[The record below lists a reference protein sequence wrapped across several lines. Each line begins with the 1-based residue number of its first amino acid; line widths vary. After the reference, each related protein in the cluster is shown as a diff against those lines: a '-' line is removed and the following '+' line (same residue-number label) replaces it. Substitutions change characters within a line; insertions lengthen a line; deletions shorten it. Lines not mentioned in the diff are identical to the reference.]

1 MNKTVN
7 SNNFDNEQATLRD
20 IKLEFNEKGLVIIQV
35 PSESEKTSLLIK
47 LTQNNKFMDEAYGNM
62 HNIIYLSQDIE
73 LIDSMSIFDNLI
85 ITLNDNSKIELLLK
99 KYNLYN
105 LRHIKINK
113 CTLLQKK
120 QIQFIKSLLLNPN
133 ILLCDEPLSS
143 LDYENAMDLM
153 EVIQDSSKFFLV
165 IAVMKDST
173 LANKY
178 ADRIIEINK
187 DAITSDVLI
196 NKCSNL
202 EFTNNLPQKK
212 FFDTLL
218 AVKRHLFSKP
228 FRFLLN
234 LSLIML
240 ISLFAYLQFNILSSM
255 NSNVDNL
262 ILSSGNQLENRIK
275 GEDASLYTKYYRKF
289 DLLFFKDIQET
300 LINNPEIMAY
310 APYYSS
316 QYSEKVNDKLMSSL
330 PNNDIYKKFII
341 LENESEIINEISLG
355 NRPLDGPIV
364 VYDDIKNWTVRDLND
379 NLITNKV
386 VAFNL
391 INNNQKLPLIIGTYP
406 KNSTD
411 IIIDKDIAEH
421 LLQTKN
427 LQNYDELLNENI
439 ELGVK
444 SLQNV
449 YSMYVDDI
457 PIIDIHTFTICGVT
471 SIQNSFTNMVFMT
484 DDIKNNFLYN
494 TYIDNFDDVF
504 FQFNHLLID
513 PSFNAQKIANKINDQ
528 GDYVNT
534 SYSVYQGIDSNGN
547 VINYKTPKD
556 ILVYNIIFTVLC
568 LLILIIL
575 NFSQRKQLLKEN
587 KNIVY
592 LKYSKSIYQFMQI
605 LIYLFLSV
613 SICLILFPSLVER
626 INEFA
631 TKNNYIK
638 FMTFNPCI
646 IGLVCL
652 ISSLIYGLI
661 YYLLT
666 KTKGKA

>member
-20 IKLEFNEKGLVIIQV
+20 IKLEFNEKGLFIIQV

-143 LDYENAMDLM
+143 LDNESAMDLM
-153 EVIQDSSKFFLV
+153 KIIQDSSKCFLV
-165 IAVMKDST
+165 IVVMRDCT
-173 LANKY
+173 RVNKY

>member
-1 MNKTVN
+1 
-7 SNNFDNEQATLRD
+7 
-20 IKLEFNEKGLVIIQV
+20 
-35 PSESEKTSLLIK
+35 
-47 LTQNNKFMDEAYGNM
+47 
-62 HNIIYLSQDIE
+62 
-73 LIDSMSIFDNLI
+73 
-85 ITLNDNSKIELLLK
+85 
-99 KYNLYN
+99 
-105 LRHIKINK
+105 
-113 CTLLQKK
+113 
-120 QIQFIKSLLLNPN
+120 
-133 ILLCDEPLSS
+133 
-143 LDYENAMDLM
+143 
-153 EVIQDSSKFFLV
+153 
-165 IAVMKDST
+165 
-173 LANKY
+173 
-178 ADRIIEINK
+178 
-187 DAITSDVLI
+187 
-196 NKCSNL
+196 
-202 EFTNNLPQKK
+202 
-212 FFDTLL
+212 
-218 AVKRHLFSKP
+218 
-228 FRFLLN
+228 
-234 LSLIML
+234 
-240 ISLFAYLQFNILSSM
+240 
-255 NSNVDNL
+255 
-262 ILSSGNQLENRIK
+262 
-275 GEDASLYTKYYRKF
+275 
-289 DLLFFKDIQET
+289 
-300 LINNPEIMAY
+300 MAY
-310 APYYSS
+310 APYYSF
-316 QYSEKVNDKLMSSL
+316 QYSAKVNDKLMSSL
-330 PNNDIYKKFII
+330 PNNDIYEKFII

-457 PIIDIHTFTICGVT
+457 PIIDIHTFTICGFT

-504 FQFNHLLID
+504 FQFNYLLID

-592 LKYSKSIYQFMQI
+592 LKYSKSIYQFMQV

>member
-262 ILSSGNQLENRIK
+262 ILSSGNQLEIRIK